1 MTSIVERFG
10 DFYALKNNLLS
21 KESGI
26 NILTEN
32 RTKESYQWFIRNYK
46 NYQDKPLIE
55 WVTFLFEVLEYN
67 DSSVVSK
74 RKTKSQSKD

>member
-1 MTSIVERFG
+1 MTSNVERFG

-46 NYQDKPLIE
+46 NYQNKPLVKRVIE
-55 WVTFLFEVLEYN
+55 TINHTELLVA
-67 DSSVVSK
+67 SK
-74 RKTKSQSKD
+74 SNSKIKE

>member
-1 MTSIVERFG
+1 MTSNVERFG
-10 DFYALKNNLLS
+10 DFYTLKNNWLS

-32 RTKESYQWFIRNYK
+32 KTNESYQWFVRNYK

-55 WVTFLFEVLEYN
+55 WVTFLFEVLKYN